1 MSEFSILEAQQAMD
15 RGETSSLELVKQYL
29 ERIIALDKSGPKL
42 NSILELNPDALFIA
56 EALDAERK
64 SRGARGPMHGIPV
77 LIKDNIDTKD
87 KMHTSAGSLAL
98 ANSYACD
105 DAFLVKKLRS
115 AGAII
120 LGKTN
125 LTEWAN
131 FMTKGMPN
139 GYSSRGGQVLN
150 PYGPGKFDTGGSSSG
165 SAVAVAARLAMAA
178 VGTETSGSIL
188 SPASA
193 NSIVGL
199 KPTVGLISRSG
210 VIPIS
215 HSQDTPGPMART
227 VTDAAILLGALAGV
241 DEGDPATWHSAGRY
255 PQDYRQS
262 LDAKGLKGARLGVCR
277 QHYKGLDDAGQE
289 VVEATLLLLRELGA
303 ELVDPVEIAS
313 FDEPFDINVLLYEF
327 KPNMNAYLQALKPAV
342 PVHSLQEVIVF
353 NAHDPSRRMQFGQS
367 LLIASEATSGTLTE
381 AEYINSRLRDIRL
394 SRTEGIDK
402 AMRDHSL
409 QALIFFN
416 NLGAAIAAKAGYPSI
431 TVPAGYTTEGRP
443 QGLTFTARAY
453 EEPTLLRLAYSF
465 EQGTQLRKPP
475 CSESQ
480 GHD

>member
-1 MSEFSILEAQQAMD
+1 MIETGILAAQRAMD

-29 ERIIALDKSGPKL
+29 ERIVAIDKGGPNL
-42 NSILELNPDALFIA
+42 NSIIELNPDALFIA
-56 EALDAERK
+56 EALDAERMSK
-64 SRGARGPMHGIPV
+64 GARGPMHGIPV

-98 ANSYACD
+98 ASSYACD
-105 DAFLVKKLRS
+105 DAFLVKKLRG

-165 SAVAVAARLAMAA
+165 SAVAVAANLTMVA

-188 SPASA
+188 SPASS

-199 KPTVGLISRSG
+199 KPTVGLISRGG

-255 PQDYRQS
+255 PQDYLQC

-277 QHYKGLDDAGQE
+277 QYFKRLDEAAQE
-289 VVEATLLLLRELGA
+289 VMEATLVLLGELGA

-313 FDEPFDINVLLYEF
+313 FEEPFDINVLLYEF
-327 KPNMNAYLQALKPAV
+327 KPNLNAYLQTLKPQV
-342 PVHSLQEVIVF
+342 PLHSLRDIIIF
-353 NAHDPSRRMQFGQS
+353 NSHEPSRRMQYGQS
-367 LLIASEATSGTLTE
+367 LLIDSEATSGTLTE
-381 AEYINSRLRDIRL
+381 PEYINSRLRDIHL
-394 SRTEGIDK
+394 SRTAGIDK

-443 QGLTFTARAY
+443 LGLTFAARAY
-453 EEPTLLRLAYSF
+453 EEQTLLRLAYSF

-475 CSESQ
+475 C
-480 GHD
+480 